1 MVSAASAASTP
12 RLVTGRPGWPPLH
25 CAPTRPAPV
34 ASPLAR
40 PGEALPRR
48 PRASLPRAPHRGG
61 PGCGFP
67 HLAARPQSSL
77 PASPRAASPGRH
89 HHIVD
94 DQSPPLPPCQAPA
107 ARSPRACT
115 SDPAGDCEG
124 AEGGAKKRRGRGTGR
139 SRDSAH
145 GAAIL
150 DEGKD
155 ALGAPACGLVWV
167 TVPVLDGGNFF
178 PTSGTLSVSV
188 SNSMFN

>member
-94 DQSPPLPPCQAPA
+94 DQVRRGHRPGALPLPRAAAFAGPGSAAAAPIPLGRRSRRHCRHVKRLQPALLAPA
-107 ARSPRACT
+107 PQTRLETARGRR
-115 SDPAGDCEG
+115 EG
-124 AEGGAKKRRGRGTGR
+124 RRRGGAAARGGAGT
-139 SRDSAH
+139 
-145 GAAIL
+145 
-150 DEGKD
+150 
-155 ALGAPACGLVWV
+155 APTGPPSWMRAK
-167 TVPVLDGGNFF
+167 
-178 PTSGTLSVSV
+178 TL
-188 SNSMFN
+188 